1 MKKKSTPVL
10 ILLCSLLFSLA
21 LPLQANPG
29 KNYSIKK
36 VEAELIDSPQIPG
49 GPSKR
54 TAGKAG
60 QWLEID
66 VTFDRHDTTADAP
79 KFSGDLTFNY
89 YILLDNKSSTKEGK
103 PTLLTGT
110 ITQTEA
116 PMEKG
121 LHAAAFVTPQT
132 IALFFEG
139 KPPTTTQQAIIDIGV
154 TISDDAGVADQYTMK
169 GKPGWW
175 DNKTQLE
182 SLSVVAGRVLSKDS
196 TPFSALS
203 WDYYLPAKSKSGN

>member
-1 MKKKSTPVL
+1 MKKFAPHL
-10 ILLCSLLFSLA
+10 ILLCSLCLFA
-21 LPLQANPG
+21 WTPPLHANPG
-29 KNYSIKK
+29 KNYTVKK
-36 VEAELIDSPQIPG
+36 VEADFVDSPQIPG
-49 GPSKR
+49 GPPKR
-54 TAGKAG
+54 TSGKQG

-66 VTFDRHDTTADAP
+66 VTFDRHDTAADAP

-89 YILLDNKSSTKEGK
+89 YILLNNKSSTKEGK

-121 LHAAAFVTPQT
+121 LHVAAFVTPQT
-132 IALFFEG
+132 IAFFFEG
-139 KPPTTTQQAIIDIGV
+139 KPPTTVQQAIIDVGV
-154 TISDDAGVADQYTMK
+154 TISDDTGVADQYTMK

-175 DNKTQLE
+175 DNKAQLE
-182 SLSVVAGRVLSKDS
+182 SVSTIADRVLSKDR

>member
-1 MKKKSTPVL
+1 MKKTTPVL
-10 ILLCSLLFSLA
+10 ILLCSLLFGLA

-89 YILLDNKSSTKEGK
+89 YILLNNKSSTKEGK

-139 KPPTTTQQAIIDIGV
+139 KPPTTTQQAIIDVGV

>member
-1 MKKKSTPVL
+1 M
-10 ILLCSLLFSLA
+10 LLCSLLFALD

-36 VEAELIDSPQIPG
+36 VEAELVDSPQIPG

-54 TAGKAG
+54 SAGKAG

-66 VTFDRHDTTADAP
+66 VTFDRHDTKPDAP

-89 YILLDNKSSTKEGK
+89 YILLNNKSLTKEGK

-121 LHAAAFVTPQT
+121 LHAAAFLTPQT
-132 IALFFEG
+132 LAFFFDG

-154 TISDDAGVADQYTMK
+154 SISDETGVADQYTMK

-175 DNKTQLE
+175 DNQTQLE
-182 SLSVVAGRVLSKDS
+182 SVSLVPDLVLSKDR

-203 WDYYLPAKSKSGN
+203 WDYYLPAKTKSGN

>member
-54 TAGKAG
+54 ISGKPG

-89 YILLDNKSSTKEGK
+89 YILLNNKSSTKEGK

-203 WDYYLPAKSKSGN
+203 WDYYLPAKTKSGN

>member
-1 MKKKSTPVL
+1 MKQTTPVL
-10 ILLCSLLFSLA
+10 MLLCSLLFALD

-36 VEAELIDSPQIPG
+36 VEAELVDSPQIPG

-54 TAGKAG
+54 SAGKAG

-66 VTFDRHDTTADAP
+66 VTFDRHDTKPDAP

-89 YILLDNKSSTKEGK
+89 YILLNNKSSTKEGK

-121 LHAAAFVTPQT
+121 LHAAAFLTPQT
-132 IALFFEG
+132 LAFFFDG

-154 TISDDAGVADQYTMK
+154 SISDDTGVADQYTMK

-175 DNKTQLE
+175 DNQTQLE
-182 SLSVVAGRVLSKDS
+182 SVSLVPDRVLSKDR

-203 WDYYLPAKSKSGN
+203 WDYYLPAKTKSGN

>member
-1 MKKKSTPVL
+1 MKKTTPVL
-10 ILLCSLLFSLA
+10 MLLCSLLFALA
-21 LPLQANPG
+21 LPLQATPG
-29 KNYSIKK
+29 KNYSSKK
-36 VEAELIDSPQIPG
+36 VEAELIDSPEIPG

-54 TAGKAG
+54 ISGKPG

-89 YILLDNKSSTKEGK
+89 YILLNNKSSTKEGK

-116 PMEKG
+116 PMDKG

-132 IALFFEG
+132 IAFFFEG
-139 KPPTTTQQAIIDIGV
+139 KPPTTIQQAIIDVGV
-154 TISDDAGVADQYTMK
+154 TISDDAGVADQYTLK

-203 WDYYLPAKSKSGN
+203 WDYYLPAKAKSGN

>member
-54 TAGKAG
+54 ISGKPG

-89 YILLDNKSSTKEGK
+89 YILLNNKSSTKEGK

-182 SLSVVAGRVLSKDS
+182 SLSVVAGRILSKDS

>member
-1 MKKKSTPVL
+1 M
-10 ILLCSLLFSLA
+10 LLCSLLFALA

-36 VEAELIDSPQIPG
+36 VEAELVDSPQIPG

-54 TAGKAG
+54 SAGKAG

-66 VTFDRHDTTADAP
+66 VTFDRHDTKPDAP

-89 YILLDNKSSTKEGK
+89 YILLNNKSSTKDGK

-116 PMEKG
+116 PLLRG
-121 LHAAAFVTPQT
+121 LHVAAFVTPQT
-132 IALFFEG
+132 IAFFFEG
-139 KPPTTTQQAIIDIGV
+139 KAPSSVQQAIIDVGV
-154 TISDDAGVADQYTMK
+154 TISDDTGVADQYTMK

-175 DNKTQLE
+175 DNQTQLE
-182 SLSVVAGRVLSKDS
+182 SVSLVPDRVLSKDR

-203 WDYYLPAKSKSGN
+203 WDYYLPAKTKSGN

>member
-1 MKKKSTPVL
+1 MKKNTPVL
-10 ILLCSLLFSLA
+10 MLLCSLLFALA

-49 GPSKR
+49 GPAKR
-54 TAGKAG
+54 TSGKQG

-89 YILLDNKSSTKEGK
+89 YILLNNKSSTKEGK

-132 IALFFEG
+132 IAFFFEG
-139 KPPTTTQQAIIDIGV
+139 KPPTTVQQAIIDVGV
-154 TISDDAGVADQYTMK
+154 TISDDTGVADQYTLK

-175 DNKTQLE
+175 DNKAQLE
-182 SLSVVAGRVLSKDS
+182 SVSTIADRVLSKDK

-203 WDYYLPAKSKSGN
+203 WDYYLPAKSKSGH

>member
-1 MKKKSTPVL
+1 
-10 ILLCSLLFSLA
+10 
-21 LPLQANPG
+21 
-29 KNYSIKK
+29 
-36 VEAELIDSPQIPG
+36 LIDSPQIPG

-54 TAGKAG
+54 ISGKPG

-89 YILLDNKSSTKEGK
+89 YILLNNKSSTKEGK

-182 SLSVVAGRVLSKDS
+182 SLSLVPDRVLSKDR
-196 TPFSALS
+196 TPFSVLS
-203 WDYYLPAKSKSGN
+203 WDYYLPAKTKSGN

>member
-1 MKKKSTPVL
+1 MKKTTPVL
-10 ILLCSLLFSLA
+10 MLLCSLLFALA
-21 LPLQANPG
+21 LPLQANPS
-29 KNYSIKK
+29 KIYSIKK
-36 VEAELIDSPQIPG
+36 VEAELIGSPEIPG

-54 TAGKAG
+54 SAGKAG

-66 VTFDRHDTTADAP
+66 VTFDRHDTATNAP

-89 YILLDNKSSTKEGK
+89 YILLDNKSSSKDGK

-116 PMEKG
+116 PLLRG
-121 LHAAAFVTPQT
+121 LHVAAFVTPQT
-132 IALFFEG
+132 IAFFFEG
-139 KPPTTTQQAIIDIGV
+139 KPPTTIQQAIIDIGV
-154 TISDDAGVADQYTMK
+154 TISDDTGVADQYTMK

-175 DNKTQLE
+175 DNPAQIE
-182 SLSVVAGRVLSKDS
+182 SVSTVAGRVLSKDS

-203 WDYYLPAKSKSGN
+203 WDYYLPPKAKSGN

>member
-1 MKKKSTPVL
+1 M
-10 ILLCSLLFSLA
+10 LLCSLLFALA

-36 VEAELIDSPQIPG
+36 VEAELIDSPKIPG
-49 GPSKR
+49 GPAKR
-54 TAGKAG
+54 TSGKQG

-89 YILLDNKSSTKEGK
+89 YVLLDNAKFTKDGK

-116 PMEKG
+116 PLLRG

-132 IALFFEG
+132 IAFFFEG
-139 KPPTTTQQAIIDIGV
+139 KPPTTVQQAIMVVGV
-154 TISDDAGVADQYTMK
+154 TISDDTGVADQYTMK
-169 GKPGWW
+169 GTPGWW
-175 DNKTQLE
+175 DKPAQLE
-182 SLSVVAGRVLSKDS
+182 SVSTIADRVLSKDR

-203 WDYYLPAKSKSGN
+203 WDYYLPAKSKSGH

>member
-89 YILLDNKSSTKEGK
+89 YILLNNKSSTKEGK

-139 KPPTTTQQAIIDIGV
+139 KPPTTTQQAIIDVGV

>member
-1 MKKKSTPVL
+1 MKKTTPVL
-10 ILLCSLLFSLA
+10 MLLCTLLFA
-21 LPLQANPG
+21 IDLPLQANPG

-36 VEAELIDSPQIPG
+36 LEAELVDSPQIPG

-54 TAGKAG
+54 SAGKAG

-66 VTFDRHDTTADAP
+66 VTFDRHNTKPDAP

-89 YILLDNKSSTKEGK
+89 YILLNNKSSTKEGK

-121 LHAAAFVTPQT
+121 LHAAAFLTPQT
-132 IALFFEG
+132 LAFFFEG
-139 KPPTTTQQAIIDIGV
+139 KAPTTTQQAIIDVGV
-154 TISDDAGVADQYTMK
+154 SISDDTGVADQYTMK

-182 SLSVVAGRVLSKDS
+182 SVSLVPDRVLSKDA

-203 WDYYLPAKSKSGN
+203 WDYYLPAKTKSGN

>member
-1 MKKKSTPVL
+1 MKKTTPVL
-10 ILLCSLLFSLA
+10 MLLCSLLFALD

-36 VEAELIDSPQIPG
+36 VEAELVDSPQIPG

-54 TAGKAG
+54 SAGKAG

-66 VTFDRHDTTADAP
+66 VTFDRHDTKPDAP

-89 YILLDNKSSTKEGK
+89 YILLNNKSSTKEGK

-121 LHAAAFVTPQT
+121 LHAAAFLTPQT
-132 IALFFEG
+132 LAFFFDG

-154 TISDDAGVADQYTMK
+154 SISDDTGVADQYTMK

-175 DNKTQLE
+175 DNQTQLE
-182 SLSVVAGRVLSKDS
+182 SVSQVPDRVLSKDR

-203 WDYYLPAKSKSGN
+203 WDYYLPAKTKSGN

>member
-1 MKKKSTPVL
+1 MKKTTPVL
-10 ILLCSLLFSLA
+10 ILLCSLLFGLA

-89 YILLDNKSSTKEGK
+89 YILLNNKSSTKEGK

-182 SLSVVAGRVLSKDS
+182 SLSLVAGRVLSKDS

>member
-1 MKKKSTPVL
+1 MKKTTPVL
-10 ILLCSLLFSLA
+10 MLLCSLLFALD

-36 VEAELIDSPQIPG
+36 VEAELVDSPQIPG

-54 TAGKAG
+54 SAGKAG

-66 VTFDRHDTTADAP
+66 VTFDRHDTKPDAP

-89 YILLDNKSSTKEGK
+89 YILLNNKSLTKEGK

-121 LHAAAFVTPQT
+121 LHAAAFLTPQT
-132 IALFFEG
+132 LAFFFDG

-154 TISDDAGVADQYTMK
+154 SISDETGVADQYTMK

-175 DNKTQLE
+175 DNQTQLE
-182 SLSVVAGRVLSKDS
+182 SVSLVPGRVLSKDR

-203 WDYYLPAKSKSGN
+203 WDYYLPAKTKSGN

>member
-1 MKKKSTPVL
+1 MKKTTPVL
-10 ILLCSLLFSLA
+10 MLLCSLLFVLA

-36 VEAELIDSPQIPG
+36 VEAELIDSPEIPG

-89 YILLDNKSSTKEGK
+89 YILLNNKSSTKEGK

-139 KPPTTTQQAIIDIGV
+139 KPPTTTQQAIIDVGV

>member
-1 MKKKSTPVL
+1 M
-10 ILLCSLLFSLA
+10 LLCSLLFALD

-36 VEAELIDSPQIPG
+36 VEAELVDSPQIPG

-54 TAGKAG
+54 SAGKAG

-66 VTFDRHDTTADAP
+66 VTFDRHDTKPDAP

-89 YILLDNKSSTKEGK
+89 YILLNNKSSTKEGK

-121 LHAAAFVTPQT
+121 LHAAAFLTPQT
-132 IALFFEG
+132 LAFFFDG

-154 TISDDAGVADQYTMK
+154 SISDDTGVADQYTMK

-175 DNKTQLE
+175 DNPAQLE
-182 SLSVVAGRVLSKDS
+182 SVSTVAGRVLSKDS

-203 WDYYLPAKSKSGN
+203 WDYYLPPKAKSGN

>member
-1 MKKKSTPVL
+1 M
-10 ILLCSLLFSLA
+10 LLCTLLFA
-21 LPLQANPG
+21 FDLPLQANPG

-36 VEAELIDSPQIPG
+36 VEAELLDSPQIPG

-54 TAGKAG
+54 SAGKAG

-66 VTFDRHDTTADAP
+66 VTFDRHDTKPDAP

-89 YILLDNKSSTKEGK
+89 YILLNNKSSTKEGK

-121 LHAAAFVTPQT
+121 LHAAAFLTPQT
-132 IALFFEG
+132 LAFFFEG
-139 KPPTTTQQAIIDIGV
+139 KAPTTTQQTIIDVGV
-154 TISDDAGVADQYTMK
+154 SISDDTGVADQYTMK

-182 SLSVVAGRVLSKDS
+182 SVSLVPDRVLSKDE

-203 WDYYLPAKSKSGN
+203 WDYYLPVKTKRGN

>member
-54 TAGKAG
+54 ISGKPG

-89 YILLDNKSSTKEGK
+89 YILLNNKSSTKEGK